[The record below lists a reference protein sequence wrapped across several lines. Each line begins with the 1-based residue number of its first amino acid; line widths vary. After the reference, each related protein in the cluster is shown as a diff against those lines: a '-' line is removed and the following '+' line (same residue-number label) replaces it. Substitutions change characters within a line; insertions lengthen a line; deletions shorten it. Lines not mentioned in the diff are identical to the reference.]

1 MTKRNRVAAA
11 AATLL
16 LGSTLVGSPA
26 LAAGRQDGAQ
36 CRGNDAALAIA
47 SCSRIISDQD
57 ETAENRADAYL
68 RRAQAYLNRGDIDPA
83 IADDSEA
90 IKLEPQ
96 NISAYVGGA
105 LAYFR
110 KGDRDRAII
119 DFAIADRLDPKTADE
134 IAAANPVVAQIAALA
149 RGSPSVSAGANAET
163 KPNPFC
169 PTRETARQGFA
180 LVDQKTRRKQQ
191 VDPSNGDVAT
201 NEYFVGGERAL
212 TATYYKGLLI
222 LFASFL
228 ESYINLYDVDFTRLG
243 DYQVGQETLYH
254 ASNVTLDGKVRNVTV
269 DRWVAARERLVIGE
283 CAFDTFVIESRT
295 LFPDGTKTLARSN
308 FSPTLRMSLRLIATT
323 EGSQPYEISY
333 SRIEPLS
340 PPIASPR

>member
-1 MTKRNRVAAA
+1 MRKRRLTAAA
-11 AATLL
+11 AVFL
-16 LGSTLVGSPA
+16 LGSHAFLGSPA

-47 SCSRIISDQD
+47 SCSRIISDRD

-68 RRAQAYLNRGDIDPA
+68 RRAEAYLNRGDIDPA

-96 NISAYVGGA
+96 NIAAYVGGA

-119 DFAIADRLDPKTADE
+119 DFAIADRLDPKAADE
-134 IAAANPVVAQIAALA
+134 IAAANPAFARIAALA
-149 RGSPSVSAGANAET
+149 RGSPSVSAGTNAET
-163 KPNPFC
+163 KAGPFC
-169 PTRETARQGFA
+169 PTRETARQGFV

-228 ESYINLYDVDFTRLG
+228 ESYINLYDVDFTRLD

-254 ASNVTLDGKVRNVTV
+254 ASNVTLDGKVRNVTI

-340 PPIASPR
+340 PLIDSPH